1 MRRLKGFLAIENLI
15 LWKVGGYM
23 AVEELQKDFISAC
36 GICLDNDELVNEF
49 CRLKNLK
56 RPDRRS
62 LIEIQI
68 DNACGYDAGVDFM
81 RQFTEFVR
89 EFVYIPLLYQQMNV

>member
-1 MRRLKGFLAIENLI
+1 
-15 LWKVGGYM
+15 M
-23 AVEELQKDFISAC
+23 AVEELQKDFISVC

-62 LIEIQI
+62 PIEIQI
-68 DNACGYDAGVDFM
+68 DNACGYDEGVDFM

-89 EFVYIPLLYQQMNV
+89 EFIYIPLLYQQMNV